1 MGPYGYWYIY
11 ICRYCTNCIKQRKEE
26 PHWCDDISVRWS
38 VLWTTPTSLHG
49 CQSVEAICWVVC
61 ICILPGCLILV
72 VIVRTSHFLDSPSL
86 NELLWCHSSLVQ
98 KLILSRLLH
107 RIHAQVP
114 SILNL
119 HEVSSHA
126 NASFYLHSLVL
137 WRTIIL
143 NDGVSAHIVVV
154 WLEGSTLLDWQVQM
168 IRLVLLVVS
177 PLHQVYQV
185 LSILPNWT
193 NIMQKSAALPIDN
206 DSVWWRVA
214 NIVVLIHYIHL
225 DIGN

>member
-1 MGPYGYWYIY
+1 
-11 ICRYCTNCIKQRKEE
+11 
-26 PHWCDDISVRWS
+26 
-38 VLWTTPTSLHG
+38 
-49 CQSVEAICWVVC
+49 
-61 ICILPGCLILV
+61 
-72 VIVRTSHFLDSPSL
+72 
-86 NELLWCHSSLVQ
+86 
-98 KLILSRLLH
+98 
-107 RIHAQVP
+107 
-114 SILNL
+114 
-119 HEVSSHA
+119 
-126 NASFYLHSLVL
+126 
-137 WRTIIL
+137 
-143 NDGVSAHIVVV
+143 
-154 WLEGSTLLDWQVQM
+154 M